1 MNSKLSSFWSQF
13 MRGERCKAVTAFLV
27 SLDFNMGVLSV
38 FAVTKPRFLTLVYRI
53 SLPSIIYSFP
63 G

>member
-1 MNSKLSSFWSQF
+1 MNSKLSSFWLQF
-13 MRGERCKAVTAFLV
+13 MRGKHCKAVTAF
-27 SLDFNMGVLSV
+27 SFLDFNMGVLSV
-38 FAVTKPRFLTLVYRI
+38 FAVTKPRFLTLVCRI

>member
-1 MNSKLSSFWSQF
+1 MNSKLSSFWLQF
-13 MRGERCKAVTAFLV
+13 MRGKHCKAVAAFLV
-27 SLDFNMGVLSV
+27 SLDFSMGVLSV
-38 FAVTKPRFLTLVYRI
+38 FAVTKPRFLTLVCRI

>member
-13 MRGERCKAVTAFLV
+13 MRGERRKAVTAFLV
-27 SLDFNMGVLSV
+27 SLDFNMGMLSV
-38 FAVTKPRFLTLVYRI
+38 FAVSKPRFLTLVCRI

>member
-27 SLDFNMGVLSV
+27 SLDFNMGMLSV
-38 FAVTKPRFLTLVYRI
+38 FAVTKPRFLTLVCRI
-53 SLPSIIYSFP
+53 SLPSIYSFP